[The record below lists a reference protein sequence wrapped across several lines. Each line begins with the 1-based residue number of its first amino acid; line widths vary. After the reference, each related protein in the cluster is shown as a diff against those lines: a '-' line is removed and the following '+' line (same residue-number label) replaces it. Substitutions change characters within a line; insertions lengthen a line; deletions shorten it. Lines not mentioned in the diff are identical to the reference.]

1 MAAEGIKIIADNR
14 KARHDYELLE
24 RVEAGIVLTGAEV
37 KSLREGKLTLSESYC
52 RVESD
57 GAVYLVDAHIP
68 PYTHGNRFN
77 LDPVRR
83 RKLLLHRTEIRRL
96 NTRVRERG
104 LTLVPTKVYFKR
116 GIVKVEI
123 ALAKGKRLHDKRDTI
138 KKRDV
143 QREVARA
150 MQA

>member
-1 MAAEGIKIIADNR
+1 MAEDGIKIVADNR

-24 RVEAGIVLTGAEV
+24 RVEAGIVLTGGEV
-37 KSLREGKLTLSESYC
+37 KSLRDGKLTLGESYC

-57 GAVYLVDAHIP
+57 GAIYLIDAHIP
-68 PYTHGNRFN
+68 PYAHGNRFN
-77 LDPVRR
+77 TDPVRH

-96 NTRVRERG
+96 YARVRERG

-123 ALAKGKRLHDKRDTI
+123 ALAKGKRLHDKRNAI